1 MKLKKISWK
10 NFKSYSNAMTEL
22 VFDNEP
28 SLNLIVGT
36 NGTGKSSIADCII
49 YALYGKIDG
58 TNNSDIPNRINKNF
72 YVKIELDCN
81 GHEIVVERGLAPN
94 LFTVTIDGS
103 IVDTAGK
110 NNVQAML
117 EENYYKIPYSV
128 FKNTLILSI
137 NDFKSLIDLNP
148 SDKRNI
154 IDKIFGF
161 TEYNLMMKLIK
172 EDIKILD
179 SSVSS
184 NEGSLKTATVNVEK
198 YEQQLLELKN
208 NEVSQEEID
217 ELTEK
222 INEAK
227 KLKSTNEENI
237 KKLDDVRK
245 KLDKQCVEK
254 NMDIRDLKRKI
265 DDNKKKIKLIDSKK
279 CPTCGSSL
287 DTDEFHKE
295 KEKLIN
301 ENEQYENTIKE
312 LTSFIDDISNKIR
325 AVDSKRNVFTDA
337 INKSKLMDL
346 ASDLK
351 YKISLR
357 KNNSQPLL
365 INLKESLNNQIIQL
379 NEEKELLAKRK
390 MVYDCVM
397 QILGDGGIKEYI
409 ASKYIP
415 TINQIISEMMEF
427 MGINYNVVF
436 DRTFKATIT
445 SNGYIVTYNSL
456 STGEKKRIDF
466 ATVVSFI
473 KLLKL
478 QLGEM
483 NLLFLDEMLA
493 SIDVNGVSD
502 MMSILKDLSVELN
515 MNIYLIHHAQ
525 VENVVFDNVI
535 ETSKP
540 DGFSK
545 ISILN

>member
-1 MKLKKISWK
+1 
-10 NFKSYSNAMTEL
+10 MTEL
-22 VFDNEP
+22 VFTNDP

-58 TNNSDIPNRINKNF
+58 TNNADIPNRINKNF

-81 GHEIVVERGLAPN
+81 GHEVIVERGLAPS
-94 LFTVTIDGS
+94 LFKVTIDGNV
-103 IVDTAGK
+103 VDTAGK

-161 TEYNLMMKLIK
+161 TEYNLMTKMVK
-172 EDIKILD
+172 EDIKMLD
-179 SSVSS
+179 ISVNS
-184 NEGSLKTATVNVEK
+184 NEGSLKTATVNIEK
-198 YEQQLLELKN
+198 YERQLQELKS

-227 KLKSTNEENI
+227 ALKATNEENI
-237 KKLDDVRK
+237 KKLDEVRK
-245 KLDKQCVEK
+245 KLDKQTNEK

-265 DDNKKKIKLIDSKK
+265 EDNKKKIKLIDSKK

-295 KEKLIN
+295 RDRLVQ
-301 ENEQYENTIKE
+301 ENQYSEAAIAE
-312 LTSFIDDISNKIR
+312 LTSVISDLSNKIR
-325 AVDSKRNVFTDA
+325 AVDSKKNVFVDA
-337 INKSKLMDL
+337 ISKSGLMDL
-346 ASDLK
+346 AADLK
-351 YKISLR
+351 YKISL
-357 KNNSQPLL
+357 KKSNSQPLL
-365 INLKESLNNQIIQL
+365 NLKVDLDKQITQL
-379 NEEKELLAKRK
+379 NEEREVLSKRK

-409 ASKYIP
+409 ASKYVP

-436 DRTFKATIT
+436 DKTFKATIT
-445 SNGYIVTYNSL
+445 SNGYNVTYNSL

-478 QLGEM
+478 QMGEM

-493 SIDVNGVSD
+493 SIDINGVSD

-525 VENVVFDNVI
+525 VENVVFDNII

-545 ISILN
+545 ITILN

>member
-22 VFDNEP
+22 VFGNDP

-81 GHEIVVERGLAPN
+81 GHEVIVERGLAPSV
-94 LFTVTIDGS
+94 FTVTIDGS
-103 IVDTAGK
+103 VVDTAGK

-137 NDFKSLIDLNP
+137 NDFKSLVDLNP
-148 SDKRNI
+148 ADKRNI

-161 TEYNLMMKLIK
+161 TEYNLMMKLVK
-172 EDIKILD
+172 EDIKMLD
-179 SSVSS
+179 SSMSS
-184 NEGSLKTATVNVEK
+184 NEGSLRTATVSIEK
-198 YEQQLLELKN
+198 YEQQLHELNN

-222 INEAK
+222 IKEAK
-227 KLKSTNEENI
+227 SLKATNEENI
-237 KKLDDVRK
+237 KKLDEIRK
-245 KLDKQCVEK
+245 KLDKQCTDK
-254 NMDIRDLKRKI
+254 NMDIRDLIRKI
-265 DDNKKKIKLIDSKK
+265 EDNNKKIKLIDSKK

-295 KEKLIN
+295 RERLVL
-301 ENEQYENTIKE
+301 ENESCELSIKE
-312 LTSFIDDISNKIR
+312 LTSIITDLSNKMK
-325 AVDSKRNVFTDA
+325 AVDSKKNVFVDA

-346 ASDLK
+346 AADLK
-351 YKISLR
+351 YKISLK

-365 INLKESLNNQIIQL
+365 NLKESLNEQISQL
-379 NEEKELLAKRK
+379 NEEKELLSKRK

-436 DRTFKATIT
+436 DKTFKATIT
-445 SNGYIVTYNSL
+445 SNGYNVTYNSL

-478 QLGEM
+478 QLGDM

-493 SIDVNGVSD
+493 SIDINGVAD
-502 MMSILKDLSVELN
+502 MMTILKDLSVELN
-515 MNIYLIHHAQ
+515 MNIFLIHHAQ
-525 VENVVFDNVI
+525 VENVVFDNVL

-545 ISILN
+545 ITILN

>member
-22 VFDNEP
+22 VFNNDP

-58 TNNSDIPNRINKNF
+58 TNNGDIPNRINKNF

-81 GHEIVVERGLAPN
+81 GHDIVVERGLAPN
-94 LFTVTIDGS
+94 LFTVSIDGS

-110 NNVQAML
+110 NNVQTML

-161 TEYNLMMKLIK
+161 TEYNLMLKLIK
-172 EDIKILD
+172 EDIKALD
-179 SSVSS
+179 SSVSL
-184 NEGSLKTATVNVEK
+184 NEGSLKTAKVNIEK
-198 YEQQLLELKN
+198 YEYQLQELKN

-227 KLKSTNEENI
+227 VLKASNEENI

-245 KLDKQCVEK
+245 KLDNQNTKK
-254 NMDIRDLKRKI
+254 NMDIRDLKRRI
-265 DDNKKKIKLIDSKK
+265 EDNKKKIKLIDSKK

-295 KEKLIN
+295 RELLVQENLSCETAISEITSVIN
-301 ENEQYENTIKE
+301 
-312 LTSFIDDISNKIR
+312 DISNKMR
-325 AVDSKRNVFTDA
+325 AVDSKRNVFVDA

-346 ASDLK
+346 TSDLK
-351 YKISLR
+351 YKISLK

-365 INLKESLNNQIIQL
+365 NLKESLDNQIAKL
-379 NEEKELLAKRK
+379 NEEKELLSKRK
-390 MVYDCVM
+390 MAYDCVM

-427 MGINYNVVF
+427 MGINYNVLF

-445 SNGYIVTYNSL
+445 SNGYNVTYNSL

-493 SIDVNGVSD
+493 SIDINGVSD
-502 MMSILKDLSVELN
+502 MMTILKDLSVELN

-525 VENVVFDNVI
+525 VENVVFDNII

-545 ISILN
+545 ITIIN

>member
-1 MKLKKISWK
+1 MKLKKICWR

-22 VFDNEP
+22 TFTDEP

-72 YVKIELDCN
+72 YVKIELNCN
-81 GHEIVVERGLAPN
+81 GHEIIIERGLAPS
-94 LFTVTIDGS
+94 LFTVTIDGN

-110 NNVQAML
+110 NNVQSML

-137 NDFKSLIDLNP
+137 NDFKSLVDLNP
-148 SDKRNI
+148 ADKRNI

-161 TEYNLMMKLIK
+161 TEYNLMLKLIK
-172 EDIKILD
+172 EDIKSLD

-184 NEGSLKTATVNVEK
+184 NEGAIKTATINIEQ
-198 YEQQLLELKN
+198 YEQELQELKN

-217 ELTEK
+217 ELNAK
-222 INEAK
+222 IEEAKALKATNEA
-227 KLKSTNEENI
+227 SI
-237 KKLDDVRK
+237 KKLDDARK
-245 KLDKQCVEK
+245 VLDKQATDK
-254 NMDIRDLKRKI
+254 NMDIRDLKRRI
-265 DDNKKKIKLIDSKK
+265 EDNKKKIKLIDSKK

-295 KEKLIN
+295 RERLVKDN
-301 ENEQYENTIKE
+301 ESCEVAIAEF
-312 LTSFIDDISNKIR
+312 TSVIGNLSNKMKL
-325 AVDSKRNVFTDA
+325 VDTKRKEFADA

-346 ASDLK
+346 SSELK
-351 YKISLR
+351 YKVSMK
-357 KNNSQPLL
+357 KNSSKPLL
-365 INLKESLNNQIIQL
+365 NLKEGLDKQIIQL
-379 NEEKELLAKRK
+379 NEERELLSKRK
-390 MVYDCVM
+390 RVYDCVI
-397 QILGDGGIKEYI
+397 QILGEGGIKEYI

-436 DRTFKATIT
+436 DKTFKATIT
-445 SNGYIVTYNSL
+445 SNGYNVTYNSL

-478 QLGEM
+478 QLGDM

-493 SIDVNGVSD
+493 SIDINGVSD
-502 MMSILKDLSVELN
+502 MMTILKDLSVELN

-545 ISILN
+545 ITKLN

>member
-22 VFDNEP
+22 VFNNDP

-81 GHEIVVERGLAPN
+81 GHEIIVERGLAPSV
-94 LFTVTIDGS
+94 FTVTIDGAV
-103 IVDTAGK
+103 VDTAGK
-110 NNVQAML
+110 NNVQTML

-137 NDFKSLIDLNP
+137 NDFKSLVDLNP
-148 SDKRNI
+148 ADKRNI

-161 TEYNLMMKLIK
+161 TEYNMMLKFIK
-172 EDIKILD
+172 EDIKMLD
-179 SSVSS
+179 STMSS
-184 NEGSLKTATVNVEK
+184 NEGSLKTATNSIAR
-198 YEQQLLELKN
+198 YEQQLEELKS

-222 INEAK
+222 INEVK
-227 KLKSTNEENI
+227 KLKATNEENI
-237 KKLDDVRK
+237 KKLDDIRK
-245 KLDKQCVEK
+245 KLDKQSIEK

-265 DDNKKKIKLIDSKK
+265 EDNNKKIKLIDSKK

-295 KEKLIN
+295 RERLVL
-301 ENEQYENTIKE
+301 ENESCESSIKE
-312 LTSFIDDISNKIR
+312 LTSIINDLSNKTR
-325 AVDSKRNVFTDA
+325 AVDSKRNVFVDA
-337 INKSKLMDL
+337 INKSGLTDL
-346 ASDLK
+346 VSDLK
-351 YKISLR
+351 YKVSLR
-357 KNNSQPLL
+357 NNNSQPLL
-365 INLKESLNNQIIQL
+365 NLKESLDKQINQL
-379 NEEKELLAKRK
+379 NEEKEALEKRK

-409 ASKYIP
+409 ANKYIP

-436 DRTFKATIT
+436 DKTFKATIT
-445 SNGYIVTYNSL
+445 SNGYNVTYNSL

-478 QLGEM
+478 QLGDM

-493 SIDVNGVSD
+493 SIDINGVSD
-502 MMSILKDLSVELN
+502 MMTILKDLSVELN

-545 ISILN
+545 ITILN

>member
-22 VFDNEP
+22 VFDNDP

-81 GHEIVVERGLAPN
+81 GHEIIVERGLAPS
-94 LFTVTIDGS
+94 LFTVTIDGAV
-103 IVDTAGK
+103 VDTAGK
-110 NNVQAML
+110 NNVQTML

-137 NDFKSLIDLNP
+137 NDFKSLVDLNP
-148 SDKRNI
+148 ADKRNI

-161 TEYNLMMKLIK
+161 TEYNLMLKFIK
-172 EDIKILD
+172 EDIKMLD
-179 SSVSS
+179 STISS
-184 NEGSLKTATVNVEK
+184 NEGSLKTATNSIER
-198 YEQQLLELKN
+198 YEQQLEELKS

-227 KLKSTNEENI
+227 KLKATNEENI

-245 KLDKQCVEK
+245 KLDKQSVEK

-265 DDNKKKIKLIDSKK
+265 EDNKKKIKLIDSKK

-295 KEKLIN
+295 RERLVL
-301 ENEQYENTIKE
+301 ENESCESSIKE
-312 LTSFIDDISNKIR
+312 LTSIINDLSNKTR
-325 AVDSKRNVFTDA
+325 AVDSKRNVFVDA
-337 INKSKLMDL
+337 INKSGLTDL
-346 ASDLK
+346 VSDLK
-351 YKISLR
+351 YKVSLR

-365 INLKESLNNQIIQL
+365 NLKESLDKQINQL
-379 NEEKELLAKRK
+379 NDEKEALEKRR

-409 ASKYIP
+409 ANKYIP

-436 DRTFKATIT
+436 DKTFKATIT
-445 SNGYIVTYNSL
+445 SNGYNVTYNSL

-478 QLGEM
+478 QLGDM

-493 SIDVNGVSD
+493 SIDINGVSD
-502 MMSILKDLSVELN
+502 MMAILKDLSVELN
-515 MNIYLIHHAQ
+515 MNIFLIHHAQ

-545 ISILN
+545 INILN

>member
-10 NFKSYSNAMTEL
+10 NFKSYSNVMTEL
-22 VFDNEP
+22 VFNNNP

-81 GHEIVVERGLAPN
+81 GHEIIVERGLAPN

-110 NNVQAML
+110 NNVQTML

-184 NEGSLKTATVNVEK
+184 NEGSLKTATISIEK
-198 YEQQLLELKN
+198 YEQQLQELKN

-227 KLKSTNEENI
+227 KLKATNEENI
-237 KKLDDVRK
+237 KKLDEVRK
-245 KLDKQCVEK
+245 KLDKQSTEK

-265 DDNKKKIKLIDSKK
+265 EDNKKKIKLIDSKK

-295 KEKLIN
+295 RERLVQ
-301 ENEQYENTIKE
+301 ENESCETAISE
-312 LTSFIDDISNKIR
+312 MTSIINDLSNKMR
-325 AVDSKRNVFTDA
+325 AVDSKRNVFVDA

-351 YKISLR
+351 YKISLK

-365 INLKESLNNQIIQL
+365 NLKESLDKQIIQL
-379 NEEKELLAKRK
+379 NEERELLSKRK

-445 SNGYIVTYNSL
+445 SNGYNVTYNSL

-493 SIDVNGVSD
+493 SIDINGVAD
-502 MMSILKDLSVELN
+502 MMTILKDLSVELN

-545 ISILN
+545 ISIIN

>member
-1 MKLKKISWK
+1 
-10 NFKSYSNAMTEL
+10 MTEL
-22 VFDNEP
+22 VFNNDP

-81 GHEIVVERGLAPN
+81 GHEIIVERGLAPS
-94 LFTVTIDGS
+94 LFKVTIDGS
-103 IVDTAGK
+103 VVDTAGK
-110 NNVQAML
+110 NNVQTML

-161 TEYNLMMKLIK
+161 TEYNLMLKFIK
-172 EDIKILD
+172 EDIKMLD
-179 SSVSS
+179 SSINS
-184 NEGSLKTATVNVEK
+184 NEGSIKTAHINIEN
-198 YEQQLLELKN
+198 YERQLQELKS

-217 ELTEK
+217 ELKEK
-222 INEAK
+222 IEEAK
-227 KLKSTNEENI
+227 KLKETNEENI
-237 KKLDDVRK
+237 KKLDKVRK
-245 KLDKQCVEK
+245 ELDKQTSDK

-265 DDNKKKIKLIDSKK
+265 EDNNKKIKLIDSKK

-295 KEKLIN
+295 RERLVQ
-301 ENEQYENTIKE
+301 ENESCKVAIENM
-312 LTSFIDDISNKIR
+312 TSIITGLSNKIK
-325 AVDSKRNVFTDA
+325 AVDSKRNVFVDA
-337 INKSKLMDL
+337 ISNSKLMNL

-351 YKISLR
+351 YKISLK

-365 INLKESLNNQIIQL
+365 NLKESLDQQIIEL
-379 NEEKELLAKRK
+379 NEEKELLGKRK
-390 MVYDCVM
+390 MIYDCAM

-445 SNGYIVTYNSL
+445 SNGYNVTYNSL

-493 SIDVNGVSD
+493 SIDINGVSD
-502 MMSILKDLSVELN
+502 MMTILKDLSVELN

-545 ISILN
+545 ISIIN

>member
-10 NFKSYSNAMTEL
+10 NFKSYSNSMTEL
-22 VFDNEP
+22 VFNNDP

-81 GHEIVVERGLAPN
+81 GHEIIVERGLAPS
-94 LFTVTIDGS
+94 LFSVTIDGD

-110 NNVQAML
+110 NNVQLML

-137 NDFKSLIDLNP
+137 SDFKSLVDLNP

-172 EDIKILD
+172 EDIKSLD
-179 SSVSS
+179 ASISL
-184 NEGSLKTATVNVEK
+184 NEGSLKTATNSIANYEK
-198 YEQQLLELKN
+198 QLQEMKN

-227 KLKSTNEENI
+227 KIKTTNEENI

-245 KLDKQCVEK
+245 KLDKQSVEK

-265 DDNKKKIKLIDSKK
+265 EDNKKKIKLIDSKK

-295 KEKLIN
+295 REKLIQ
-301 ENEQYENTIKE
+301 ENESCENTISE
-312 LTSFIDDISNKIR
+312 LTSIINDLTNKMR
-325 AVDSKRNVFTDA
+325 AVDSKKNIFVDA
-337 INKSKLMDL
+337 ISKSKLMDL
-346 ASDLK
+346 VSDFK
-351 YKISLR
+351 YKVSLK

-365 INLKESLNNQIIQL
+365 NLKESLDQQIIQL
-379 NEEKELLAKRK
+379 NEEKEVLDKRK

-427 MGINYNVVF
+427 MGINYNVIF
-436 DRTFKATIT
+436 DKTFKATIT
-445 SNGYIVTYNSL
+445 SNGYNVTYNSL

-478 QLGEM
+478 QLGDM

-493 SIDVNGVSD
+493 SIDINGVSD
-502 MMSILKDLSVELN
+502 MMTILKDLSVELN

-545 ISILN
+545 ITILN

>member
-10 NFKSYSNAMTEL
+10 NFKSYSNAMTEI
-22 VFDNEP
+22 VFDNDP

-58 TNNSDIPNRINKNF
+58 TNSGDIPNRINKSF
-72 YVKIELDCN
+72 YVKIEVDCN
-81 GHEIVVERGLAPN
+81 GHEVIIERGLAPN
-94 LFTVTIDGS
+94 LFVVKIDGN

-110 NNVQAML
+110 NNVQTML

-128 FKNTLILSI
+128 FKNMLVLSI
-137 NDFKSLIDLNP
+137 NDFKSLVDLNP

-161 TEYNLMMKLIK
+161 TEYNLMAKIIK
-172 EDIKILD
+172 DDIKVLD
-179 SSVSS
+179 TSLSS
-184 NEGSLKTATVNVEK
+184 NEGSLKTANINIEN
-198 YEQQLLELKN
+198 YEHQLMELKN

-222 INEAK
+222 INEVK
-227 KLKSTNEENI
+227 SLKATNEENI
-237 KKLDDVRK
+237 KKLDSIRK
-245 KLDKQCVEK
+245 TLDKQSTEK

-265 DDNKKKIKLIDSKK
+265 EDNKKKIKLIDSKK

-295 KEKLIN
+295 RERLIQ
-301 ENEQYENTIKE
+301 ENESCEKAITE
-312 LTSFIDDISNKIR
+312 LTSVITDLSNKMR
-325 AVDSKRNVFTDA
+325 AVDAKKNVFVDA
-337 INKSKLMDL
+337 INKSGLADL
-346 ASDLK
+346 ISDLK
-351 YKISLR
+351 YKVSLK

-365 INLKESLNNQIIQL
+365 NLKESLNKQIVQL
-379 NEEKELLAKRK
+379 NEEKEILSKKK
-390 MVYDCVM
+390 MLYDCVM
-397 QILGDGGIKEYI
+397 QILGEGGIKEYI
-409 ASKYIP
+409 ANKYIP
-415 TINQIISEMMEF
+415 TINQIISEMMDF

-445 SNGYIVTYNSL
+445 SNGYNVTYNSL

-493 SIDVNGVSD
+493 SIDINGVSD
-502 MMSILKDLSVELN
+502 MMTILKDLSAELN

-525 VENVVFDNVI
+525 VENVIFDNVF

-545 ISILN
+545 LSKIN

>member
-22 VFDNEP
+22 EFGNDP

-81 GHEIVVERGLAPN
+81 GHEVIVERGLAPN
-94 LFTVTIDGS
+94 LFTVTIDGT

-110 NNVQAML
+110 NNVQTML

-137 NDFKSLIDLNP
+137 NDFKSLVDLNP
-148 SDKRNI
+148 ADKRNI

-161 TEYNLMMKLIK
+161 TEYNLMMKLVK
-172 EDIKILD
+172 EDIKMLD
-179 SSVSS
+179 SSMSS
-184 NEGSLKTATVNVEK
+184 NEGSLKTATVSIEK
-198 YEQQLLELKN
+198 YEQQLQELKN

-222 INEAK
+222 IKEAK
-227 KLKSTNEENI
+227 SLKATNEDNI

-245 KLDKQCVEK
+245 KLDKQCTDK

-265 DDNKKKIKLIDSKK
+265 EDNKKKIKLIDSKK

-295 KEKLIN
+295 RERLVLENKSCESAIVEMESIIN
-301 ENEQYENTIKE
+301 D
-312 LTSFIDDISNKIR
+312 LSNKMK
-325 AVDSKRNVFTDA
+325 AVDSKKNIFVEA

-346 ASDLK
+346 AADLK

-357 KNNSQPLL
+357 NNNSQPLL
-365 INLKESLNNQIIQL
+365 NLKESLNEQISQL
-379 NEEKELLAKRK
+379 NEERDILAKRK

-436 DRTFKATIT
+436 DKTFKATIT
-445 SNGYIVTYNSL
+445 SNGYNVTYNSL

-478 QLGEM
+478 QLGDM

-493 SIDVNGVSD
+493 SIDINGVAD
-502 MMSILKDLSVELN
+502 MMTILKDLSVELN
-515 MNIYLIHHAQ
+515 MNIFLIHHAQ
-525 VENVVFDNVI
+525 VENVVFDNVL

-545 ISILN
+545 ITILN

>member
-1 MKLKKISWK
+1 
-10 NFKSYSNAMTEL
+10 
-22 VFDNEP
+22 
-28 SLNLIVGT
+28 
-36 NGTGKSSIADCII
+36 
-49 YALYGKIDG
+49 
-58 TNNSDIPNRINKNF
+58 
-72 YVKIELDCN
+72 
-81 GHEIVVERGLAPN
+81 
-94 LFTVTIDGS
+94 
-103 IVDTAGK
+103 
-110 NNVQAML
+110 ML

-137 NDFKSLIDLNP
+137 NDFKSLVDLNP

-161 TEYNLMMKLIK
+161 TEYNLMLKLIK
-172 EDIKILD
+172 EEIKSLD
-179 SSVSS
+179 SSISS
-184 NEGSLKTATVNVEK
+184 NDGSLKTAVLSIEK
-198 YEQQLLELKN
+198 YEQELQELKN

-227 KLKSTNEENI
+227 KLKATNEENI

-245 KLDKQCVEK
+245 ELDKKTTEK

-265 DDNKKKIKLIDSKK
+265 EDNKKKIKLIDSKK
-279 CPTCGSSL
+279 CPTCGTSL

-295 KEKLIN
+295 RERLIK
-301 ENEQYENTIKE
+301 ENEFCE
-312 LTSFIDDISNKIR
+312 TSISEITSIITSLKSKIN
-325 AVDSKRNVFTDA
+325 AVDSKKNVFVDS

-346 ASDLK
+346 VSDLK
-351 YKISLR
+351 YKVSLK

-365 INLKESLNNQIIQL
+365 NLKDSLNTQICQL
-379 NEEKELLAKRK
+379 NEEREELDKRK
-390 MVYDCVM
+390 MLYDCVM

-436 DRTFKATIT
+436 DKTFKATIT
-445 SNGYIVTYNSL
+445 SNGYNVTYNSL

-478 QLGEM
+478 QLGDM

-493 SIDVNGVSD
+493 SIDINGVSD
-502 MMSILKDLSVELN
+502 MMTILKDLSVELN

-525 VENVVFDNVI
+525 VENIVFDNVI

-545 ISILN
+545 INIVN

>member
-22 VFDNEP
+22 VFNNDP

-110 NNVQAML
+110 NNVQTML

-184 NEGSLKTATVNVEK
+184 NEGSLKTATISIEK
-198 YEQQLLELKN
+198 YEQQLQELKN

-227 KLKSTNEENI
+227 KLKATNEENI
-237 KKLDDVRK
+237 KKLDEARK
-245 KLDKQCVEK
+245 KLDKQSTEK

-265 DDNKKKIKLIDSKK
+265 EDNKKKIKLIDSKK

-295 KEKLIN
+295 RERLVK
-301 ENEQYENTIKE
+301 ENESCETAISE
-312 LTSFIDDISNKIR
+312 MTSIINDLSNKMR
-325 AVDSKRNVFTDA
+325 AVDSKRNVFVDA

-351 YKISLR
+351 YKISLK
-357 KNNSQPLL
+357 KNSSQPLL
-365 INLKESLNNQIIQL
+365 NLKESLDKQIIQL
-379 NEEKELLAKRK
+379 NEERELLSKRK

-445 SNGYIVTYNSL
+445 SNGYNVTYNSL

-493 SIDVNGVSD
+493 SIDINGVSD
-502 MMSILKDLSVELN
+502 MMTILKDLSVELN

-545 ISILN
+545 ISIIN

>member
-22 VFDNEP
+22 VFNNDP

-81 GHEIVVERGLAPN
+81 GHEIIVERGLAPS
-94 LFTVTIDGS
+94 LFTVTIDGAV
-103 IVDTAGK
+103 VDTAGK
-110 NNVQAML
+110 NNVQTML

-137 NDFKSLIDLNP
+137 NDFKSLVDLNP
-148 SDKRNI
+148 ADKRNI

-161 TEYNLMMKLIK
+161 TEYNLMLKFIK
-172 EDIKILD
+172 EDIKMLD
-179 SSVSS
+179 STMSS
-184 NEGSLKTATVNVEK
+184 NEGSLKTATNSIER
-198 YEQQLLELKN
+198 YEQQLEELKS

-227 KLKSTNEENI
+227 KLKATNEENI

-245 KLDKQCVEK
+245 KLEKQSVEK

-265 DDNKKKIKLIDSKK
+265 EDNKKKIKLIDSKK

-295 KEKLIN
+295 RERLVL
-301 ENEQYENTIKE
+301 ENESCESSIKE
-312 LTSFIDDISNKIR
+312 LTSIINDISNKTR
-325 AVDSKRNVFTDA
+325 AVDSKRNVFVDA
-337 INKSKLMDL
+337 INKSGLTDL
-346 ASDLK
+346 VSDLK

-365 INLKESLNNQIIQL
+365 NLKESLDKQISQL
-379 NEEKELLAKRK
+379 NEEKEALEKRK

-409 ASKYIP
+409 ANKYIP

-436 DRTFKATIT
+436 DKTFKATIT
-445 SNGYIVTYNSL
+445 SNGYNVTYNSL

-478 QLGEM
+478 QLGDM

-493 SIDVNGVSD
+493 SIDINGVSD
-502 MMSILKDLSVELN
+502 MMTILKDLSVELN

-545 ISILN
+545 ITILN

>member
-1 MKLKKISWK
+1 MKLKRISWK

-22 VFDNEP
+22 VFNNDP

-81 GHEIVVERGLAPN
+81 GHEVIVERGLAPN
-94 LFTVTIDGS
+94 LFTVTIDGKV
-103 IVDTAGK
+103 VDTAGK
-110 NNVQAML
+110 NNVQTML

-137 NDFKSLIDLNP
+137 NDFKSLVDLNP

-161 TEYNLMMKLIK
+161 TEYNLMLKLIK
-172 EDIKILD
+172 EDVKILD
-179 SSVSS
+179 SSINS
-184 NEGSLKTATVNVEK
+184 NDGSLKTASINIEK
-198 YEQQLLELKN
+198 YEQQLLELKS

-222 INEAK
+222 IKEAK
-227 KLKSTNEENI
+227 KLKATNEENI
-237 KKLDDVRK
+237 KKLDKVRK
-245 KLDKQCVEK
+245 ELDKQTTEK

-265 DDNKKKIKLIDSKK
+265 EDNNKKIKLIDSKK

-295 KEKLIN
+295 RERLVQ
-301 ENEQYENTIKE
+301 ENESCKVLIADI
-312 LTSFIDDISNKIR
+312 TSIINDLSNKIKV
-325 AVDSKRNVFTDA
+325 VDSKRNVFVDA

-351 YKISLR
+351 YKISLK
-357 KNNSQPLL
+357 KNNSKPL
-365 INLKESLNNQIIQL
+365 INLKESLDQQIVQL
-379 NEEKELLAKRK
+379 NEERELLDKRK

-436 DRTFKATIT
+436 DKTFKATIT
-445 SNGYIVTYNSL
+445 SNGYNVTYNSL

-466 ATVVSFI
+466 ATVISFI

-493 SIDVNGVSD
+493 SIDINGVSD

-545 ISILN
+545 ISIIN

>member
-22 VFDNEP
+22 VFDNDP

-81 GHEIVVERGLAPN
+81 GHEIIVERGLAPS
-94 LFTVTIDGS
+94 LFTVTIDGAV
-103 IVDTAGK
+103 VDTAGK
-110 NNVQAML
+110 NNVQTML

-137 NDFKSLIDLNP
+137 NDFKSLVDLNP
-148 SDKRNI
+148 ADKRNI

-161 TEYNLMMKLIK
+161 TEYNLMLKFIK
-172 EDIKILD
+172 EDIKMLD
-179 SSVSS
+179 STMSS
-184 NEGSLKTATVNVEK
+184 NEGSLKTATSSIER
-198 YEQQLLELKN
+198 YEQQLEELKS

-227 KLKSTNEENI
+227 KLKATNEENI

-245 KLDKQCVEK
+245 KLDKQSVEK

-265 DDNKKKIKLIDSKK
+265 EDNKKKIKLIDSKK

-295 KEKLIN
+295 RERLVL
-301 ENEQYENTIKE
+301 ENESCESSITE
-312 LTSFIDDISNKIR
+312 LTSIINDLSNKTR
-325 AVDSKRNVFTDA
+325 AVDSKRNVFVDA
-337 INKSKLMDL
+337 INKSGLTDL
-346 ASDLK
+346 VSDLK
-351 YKISLR
+351 YKVSLR
-357 KNNSQPLL
+357 NNNSQPLL
-365 INLKESLNNQIIQL
+365 NLKESLDKQINQL
-379 NEEKELLAKRK
+379 NEEKEALEKRK

-409 ASKYIP
+409 ANKYIP

-436 DRTFKATIT
+436 DKTFKATIT
-445 SNGYIVTYNSL
+445 SNGYNVTYNSL

-478 QLGEM
+478 QLGDM

-493 SIDVNGVSD
+493 SIDINGVAD
-502 MMSILKDLSVELN
+502 MMTILKDLSVELN

-545 ISILN
+545 ITILN

>member
-1 MKLKKISWK
+1 MKLKRISWK

-22 VFDNEP
+22 VFNNDP

-81 GHEIVVERGLAPN
+81 GHEVIVERGLAPN
-94 LFTVTIDGS
+94 LFTVTIDGKV
-103 IVDTAGK
+103 VDTAGK
-110 NNVQAML
+110 NNVQTML

-137 NDFKSLIDLNP
+137 NDFKSLVDLNP

-161 TEYNLMMKLIK
+161 TEYNLMLKLIK
-172 EDIKILD
+172 EDVKILD
-179 SSVSS
+179 SSINS
-184 NEGSLKTATVNVEK
+184 NDGSLKTASINIEK
-198 YEQQLLELKN
+198 YEQQLLELKS

-227 KLKSTNEENI
+227 KLKATNEENI
-237 KKLDDVRK
+237 KKLDKVRK
-245 KLDKQCVEK
+245 ELDKQTTEK

-265 DDNKKKIKLIDSKK
+265 EDNNKKIKLIDSKK

-295 KEKLIN
+295 RERLVQ
-301 ENEQYENTIKE
+301 ENESCKVLIADI
-312 LTSFIDDISNKIR
+312 TSIINDLSNKMKV
-325 AVDSKRNVFTDA
+325 VDSKRNVFVDA

-351 YKISLR
+351 YKISLK
-357 KNNSQPLL
+357 KNNSKPL
-365 INLKESLNNQIIQL
+365 INLKESLDQQIVQL
-379 NEEKELLAKRK
+379 NEERELLDKRK

-436 DRTFKATIT
+436 DKTFKATIT
-445 SNGYIVTYNSL
+445 SNGYNVTYNSL

-466 ATVVSFI
+466 ATVISFI

-493 SIDVNGVSD
+493 SIDINGVSD

-545 ISILN
+545 ISIIN

>member
-22 VFDNEP
+22 VFNNDP

-81 GHEIVVERGLAPN
+81 GHEIVIERGLAPS
-94 LFTVTIDGS
+94 LFSVSIDGA

-110 NNVQAML
+110 NNVQTML

-137 NDFKSLIDLNP
+137 NDFKSLVDLNP
-148 SDKRNI
+148 ADKRNI

-161 TEYNLMMKLIK
+161 TEYNLMIKLIK
-172 EDIKILD
+172 EDIKMLD
-179 SSVSS
+179 SSISS
-184 NEGSLKTATVNVEK
+184 NDGSLKTATVSIEK
-198 YEQQLLELKN
+198 YEQQLMELKN

-227 KLKSTNEENI
+227 KLKATNEENI

-245 KLDKQCVEK
+245 KLDKQTTEK

-265 DDNKKKIKLIDSKK
+265 EDNKKKIKLIDSKK

-295 KEKLIN
+295 RERLIM
-301 ENEQYENTIKE
+301 ENESCETAIAEMTSIIND
-312 LTSFIDDISNKIR
+312 LTNKMR
-325 AVDSKRNVFTDA
+325 AVDSKRNIFVDA
-337 INKSKLMDL
+337 INKSRLTDL
-346 ASDLK
+346 VSDLK
-351 YKISLR
+351 YKVSLK

-365 INLKESLNNQIIQL
+365 NLKESLNNQISQL
-379 NEEKELLAKRK
+379 NEEKEVLAKRK

-436 DRTFKATIT
+436 DKTFKATIT
-445 SNGYIVTYNSL
+445 SNGYNVTYNSL

-473 KLLKL
+473 KLLTL
-478 QLGEM
+478 QLGDM

-493 SIDVNGVSD
+493 SIDINGVAD
-502 MMSILKDLSVELN
+502 MMTILKDLSVELN

-525 VENVVFDNVI
+525 VENVVFDNVL

-545 ISILN
+545 INIIN

>member
-22 VFDNEP
+22 VFDNDP

-81 GHEIVVERGLAPN
+81 GHEIIVERGLAPN
-94 LFTVTIDGS
+94 LFTVTIDGT

-110 NNVQAML
+110 NNVQSML

-137 NDFKSLIDLNP
+137 NDFKSLVDLNP
-148 SDKRNI
+148 ADKRNI

-161 TEYNLMMKLIK
+161 TEYNLMTKLIK
-172 EDIKILD
+172 EDIKVLD
-179 SSVSS
+179 SSMSS
-184 NEGSLKTATVNVEK
+184 NEGSLRTATVSIEK
-198 YEQQLLELKN
+198 YEQQLQELKH

-227 KLKSTNEENI
+227 KLKTTNEENI
-237 KKLDDVRK
+237 KKLDDIRK
-245 KLDKQCVEK
+245 KLDKQTTEK

-265 DDNKKKIKLIDSKK
+265 EDNKKKIKLIDSKK

-295 KEKLIN
+295 RERLVS
-301 ENEQYENTIKE
+301 ENESYGVAISEM
-312 LTSFIDDISNKIR
+312 TSIINDLSNKMR
-325 AVDSKRNVFTDA
+325 AVDSKKNVFVDA
-337 INKSKLMDL
+337 INKSHLTDL
-346 ASDLK
+346 VSDLK
-351 YKISLR
+351 YKVSLK

-365 INLKESLNNQIIQL
+365 NLKESLDNQIAQL
-379 NEEKELLAKRK
+379 NEEKEALNKRK

-436 DRTFKATIT
+436 DKTFKATIT
-445 SNGYIVTYNSL
+445 SNGYNVTYNSL

-478 QLGEM
+478 QLGDM

-493 SIDVNGVSD
+493 SIDINGVSD
-502 MMSILKDLSVELN
+502 MMTILKDLSVELN

-545 ISILN
+545 ISIIN

>member
-22 VFDNEP
+22 VFNNDP

-81 GHEIVVERGLAPN
+81 GHEIIVERGLAPN

-110 NNVQAML
+110 NNVQTML

-137 NDFKSLIDLNP
+137 NDFKSLVDLNP
-148 SDKRNI
+148 ADKRNI

-172 EDIKILD
+172 EDIKMLD
-179 SSVSS
+179 SSIYS
-184 NEGSLKTATVNVEK
+184 NEGSLKTATVSFEK
-198 YEQQLLELKN
+198 YEQQLEELKN

-222 INEAK
+222 IKEAK
-227 KLKSTNEENI
+227 KLKATNEENI
-237 KKLDDVRK
+237 KKLDEVRK
-245 KLDKQCVEK
+245 KLSDQTTEK

-265 DDNKKKIKLIDSKK
+265 EENKKKIKLIDSKK

-295 KEKLIN
+295 REKLVQ
-301 ENEQYENTIKE
+301 ENESCESAIVE
-312 LTSFIDDISNKIR
+312 MTSFINDLSNKMR
-325 AVDSKRNVFTDA
+325 AVDSKRNVFVDA

-365 INLKESLNNQIIQL
+365 NLKESLNVQIHQL
-379 NEEKELLAKRK
+379 NEEKDELAKRK

-415 TINQIISEMMEF
+415 TINQIIAEMMEF

-436 DRTFKATIT
+436 DKTFKATIT
-445 SNGYIVTYNSL
+445 SNGYNVTYNSL

-493 SIDVNGVSD
+493 SIDINGVSD
-502 MMSILKDLSVELN
+502 MMTILKDLSVELN

-545 ISILN
+545 ISIIN

>member
-22 VFDNEP
+22 VFNNDP

-81 GHEIVVERGLAPN
+81 GHEVVVERGLAPN
-94 LFTVTIDGS
+94 LFTVTIDGT

-110 NNVQAML
+110 NNVQTML

-137 NDFKSLIDLNP
+137 NDFKSLVDLNP

-172 EDIKILD
+172 EDIKMLD

-184 NEGSLKTATVNVEK
+184 NEGSLKTATVSIEK
-198 YEQQLLELKN
+198 YEQQLLELKDN
-208 NEVSQEEID
+208 GVTQEEID

-227 KLKSTNEENI
+227 QLKASNEENI

-245 KLDKQCVEK
+245 KLDNQSMEK

-265 DDNKKKIKLIDSKK
+265 EENKKKIKLIDSKK

-295 KEKLIN
+295 RERLVR
-301 ENEQYENTIKE
+301 ENESFETTIAE
-312 LTSFIDDISNKIR
+312 LTSIINDLSNKMRVI
-325 AVDSKRNVFTDA
+325 DSKKNVFVDA

-346 ASDLK
+346 VSDLK
-351 YKISLR
+351 YKVSLR
-357 KNNSQPLL
+357 KNNSQPL
-365 INLKESLNNQIIQL
+365 INLKESLDKQINQL
-379 NEEKELLAKRK
+379 NEEKELLAKKK
-390 MVYDCVM
+390 MIYDCVM

-436 DRTFKATIT
+436 DRTFKATIS
-445 SNGYIVTYNSL
+445 SNGYNVTYNSL

-493 SIDVNGVSD
+493 SIDINGVAD
-502 MMSILKDLSVELN
+502 MMTILKDLSVELN

-545 ISILN
+545 ISIIN

>member
-22 VFDNEP
+22 VFNNDP

-81 GHEIVVERGLAPN
+81 GHEVIVERGLVPS

-103 IVDTAGK
+103 VVDTAGK

-117 EENYYKIPYSV
+117 EENYYKIPYSI
-128 FKNTLILSI
+128 FKNILILSI
-137 NDFKSLIDLNP
+137 NDFKSLVDLNP
-148 SDKRNI
+148 ADKRNI

-161 TEYNLMMKLIK
+161 TEYNLMMKLVK
-172 EDIKILD
+172 EDVKLLD
-179 SSVSS
+179 SSVNS
-184 NEGSLKTATVNVEK
+184 NEGSLKTATINIEK
-198 YEQQLLELKN
+198 YEQQLQELKN

-227 KLKSTNEENI
+227 ALKATNEENI
-237 KKLDDVRK
+237 KKLDEVRK
-245 KLDKQCVEK
+245 KLDKQTTEK

-265 DDNKKKIKLIDSKK
+265 EDNNKKIKLIDSKK

-295 KEKLIN
+295 RERLVL
-301 ENEQYENTIKE
+301 ENESCEATIAE
-312 LTSFIDDISNKIR
+312 LTSIINDLSNKMR
-325 AVDSKRNVFTDA
+325 AVDSKKNVFVDA

-351 YKISLR
+351 YKISLK

-365 INLKESLNNQIIQL
+365 NLKESLDKQIIQL
-379 NEEKELLAKRK
+379 NEERELLSKRK

-436 DRTFKATIT
+436 DKTFKATIT
-445 SNGYIVTYNSL
+445 SNGYNVTYNSL

-478 QLGEM
+478 QMGEM

-493 SIDVNGVSD
+493 SIDINGVSD

-525 VENVVFDNVI
+525 VENVVFDNII

-545 ISILN
+545 ITILN

>member
-22 VFDNEP
+22 VFTNDP

-58 TNNSDIPNRINKNF
+58 TSNGDIPNRINKNF

-81 GHEIVVERGLAPN
+81 GHEIIVERGLAPS
-94 LFTVTIDGS
+94 LFIVTIDGS
-103 IVDTAGK
+103 VVDTAGK
-110 NNVQAML
+110 NNVQSML

-148 SDKRNI
+148 ADKRNI

-161 TEYNLMMKLIK
+161 TEYNLMIKLIK
-172 EDIKILD
+172 EDIKMLD
-179 SSVSS
+179 SSVNS
-184 NEGSLKTATVNVEK
+184 NEGSLKTATINIEK
-198 YEQQLLELKN
+198 YEQQLQELKN
-208 NEVSQEEID
+208 NEVTQEEID

-227 KLKSTNEENI
+227 ALKATNEENI
-237 KKLDDVRK
+237 KKLDEVRK
-245 KLDKQCVEK
+245 KLDKQCTEK

-265 DDNKKKIKLIDSKK
+265 EDNKKKIKLIDSKK

-295 KEKLIN
+295 KERLVQ
-301 ENEQYENTIKE
+301 ENETCEATIAD
-312 LTSFIDDISNKIR
+312 LTSIINDLSNKIR
-325 AVDSKRNVFTDA
+325 AVDSKKNVFVDA
-337 INKSKLMDL
+337 ISKSKLMDL

-351 YKISLR
+351 YKISLK

-365 INLKESLNNQIIQL
+365 NLKESLDKQIIQL
-379 NEEKELLAKRK
+379 NEEKELLGKK
-390 MVYDCVM
+390 KIIYDCVM

-436 DRTFKATIT
+436 DKTFKATIT
-445 SNGYIVTYNSL
+445 SNGYNVTYNSL

-493 SIDVNGVSD
+493 SIDINGVTD
-502 MMSILKDLSVELN
+502 MMTILKDLSSELN

-525 VENVVFDNVI
+525 VENVVFDNII

-545 ISILN
+545 ITILN

>member
-1 MKLKKISWK
+1 
-10 NFKSYSNAMTEL
+10 
-22 VFDNEP
+22 
-28 SLNLIVGT
+28 
-36 NGTGKSSIADCII
+36 
-49 YALYGKIDG
+49 
-58 TNNSDIPNRINKNF
+58 
-72 YVKIELDCN
+72 
-81 GHEIVVERGLAPN
+81 
-94 LFTVTIDGS
+94 
-103 IVDTAGK
+103 
-110 NNVQAML
+110 ML

-137 NDFKSLIDLNP
+137 NDFKSLVDLNP
-148 SDKRNI
+148 ADKRNI

-161 TEYNLMMKLIK
+161 TEYNLMLKIIK
-172 EDIKILD
+172 EEVKMLD
-179 SSVSS
+179 STIIS
-184 NEGSLKTATVNVEK
+184 NEGSLKTATNNIEK
-198 YEQQLLELKN
+198 YEQQLEELKS

-222 INEAK
+222 IDEVK
-227 KLKSTNEENI
+227 KLKATNEDNI

-245 KLDKQCVEK
+245 KLDKQSVEK

-265 DDNKKKIKLIDSKK
+265 EDNNKKIKLIDSKK

-295 KEKLIN
+295 RERLVL
-301 ENEQYENTIKE
+301 ENESYEATIKE
-312 LTSFIDDISNKIR
+312 LTSIVNGLSSKMK
-325 AVDSKRNVFTDA
+325 AVDSKRNVFVDA
-337 INKSKLMDL
+337 INKSGLTDL
-346 ASDLK
+346 VSDLK

-365 INLKESLNNQIIQL
+365 NLKESLDKQINQL
-379 NEEKELLAKRK
+379 NEEKEALEKRK

-409 ASKYIP
+409 ANKYIP

-436 DRTFKATIT
+436 DKTFKATIT
-445 SNGYIVTYNSL
+445 SNGYNVTYNSL

-478 QLGEM
+478 QLGDM

-493 SIDVNGVSD
+493 SIDINGVSD
-502 MMSILKDLSVELN
+502 MMTILKDLSVELN

-545 ISILN
+545 ITILN

>member
-22 VFDNEP
+22 VFDTDP

-81 GHEIVVERGLAPN
+81 GHEVIVERGLAPN
-94 LFTVTIDGS
+94 LFKVTIDGAV
-103 IVDTAGK
+103 VDTAGK
-110 NNVQAML
+110 NNVQSML

-128 FKNTLILSI
+128 FKNMLILSI
-137 NDFKSLIDLNP
+137 NDFKSLVDLNP

-161 TEYNLMMKLIK
+161 AEYNMMLKYIK
-172 EDIKILD
+172 DDVKMLD
-179 SSVSS
+179 SSISS
-184 NEGSLKTATVNVEK
+184 NDGALKTATVSVKN
-198 YEQQLLELKN
+198 YEHQLQQLKE

-217 ELTEK
+217 ELKAK
-222 INEAK
+222 IDEVKA
-227 KLKSTNEENI
+227 LKATNEENI

-245 KLDKQCVEK
+245 KLDKQSVEK
-254 NMDIRDLKRKI
+254 NMDIRDIKRKI
-265 DDNKKKIKLIDSKK
+265 EDNKKKIKLIDSKK

-295 KEKLIN
+295 RERLVL
-301 ENEQYENTIKE
+301 ENESCESSIKE
-312 LTSFIDDISNKIR
+312 LTSIINDLSNKTR
-325 AVDSKRNVFTDA
+325 AVDSKRSVFVDA
-337 INKSKLMDL
+337 INKSGLTDL
-346 ASDLK
+346 VSDLK
-351 YKISLR
+351 YKVSLK
-357 KNNSQPLL
+357 KNSAQPIL
-365 INLKESLNNQIIQL
+365 NLKESLNTQIAQL
-379 NEEKELLAKRK
+379 NEEREALDRK
-390 MVYDCVM
+390 KMIYDCAM
-397 QILGDGGIKEYI
+397 QILGEGGIKEYI

-415 TINQIISEMMEF
+415 IINQIISEMMEF

-436 DRTFKATIT
+436 DKTFKATIT
-445 SNGYIVTYNSL
+445 CNGYNVTYNSL

-478 QLGEM
+478 QLGDM

-493 SIDVNGVSD
+493 SIDINGVSD
-502 MMSILKDLSVELN
+502 MMTILKDLSTELN
-515 MNIYLIHHAQ
+515 MNIFLIHHAQ

-535 ETSKP
+535 ETTKP

-545 ISILN
+545 ITILN

>member
-22 VFDNEP
+22 VFTNDP

-58 TNNSDIPNRINKNF
+58 TSNGDIPNRINKNF

-81 GHEIVVERGLAPN
+81 GHEIIVERGLAPS
-94 LFTVTIDGS
+94 LFIVTIDGS
-103 IVDTAGK
+103 VVDTAGK
-110 NNVQAML
+110 NNVQSML

-148 SDKRNI
+148 ADKRNI

-161 TEYNLMMKLIK
+161 TEYNLMIKLIK
-172 EDIKILD
+172 EDIKMLD
-179 SSVSS
+179 SSVNS
-184 NEGSLKTATVNVEK
+184 NEGSLKTATINIEK
-198 YEQQLLELKN
+198 YEQQLQELKN
-208 NEVSQEEID
+208 NDVTQEEID

-227 KLKSTNEENI
+227 ALKATNEENI
-237 KKLDDVRK
+237 KKLDEVRK
-245 KLDKQCVEK
+245 KLDKQCTEK

-265 DDNKKKIKLIDSKK
+265 EDNKKKIKLIDSKK

-295 KEKLIN
+295 KERLVQ
-301 ENEQYENTIKE
+301 ENETCESTIAD
-312 LTSFIDDISNKIR
+312 LTSIINDLSNKIR
-325 AVDSKRNVFTDA
+325 AVDSKKNVFVDA
-337 INKSKLMDL
+337 ISKSKLMDL

-351 YKISLR
+351 YKISLK

-365 INLKESLNNQIIQL
+365 NLKESLDKQIIQL
-379 NEEKELLAKRK
+379 NEERELLGKK
-390 MVYDCVM
+390 KIIYDCVM

-436 DRTFKATIT
+436 DKTFKATIT
-445 SNGYIVTYNSL
+445 SNGYNVTYNSL

-493 SIDVNGVSD
+493 SIDINGVTD
-502 MMSILKDLSVELN
+502 MMTILKDLSSELN

-525 VENVVFDNVI
+525 VENVVFDNII

-545 ISILN
+545 ITILN

>member
-22 VFDNEP
+22 VFNNDP

-72 YVKIELDCN
+72 YVKIELVCN
-81 GHEIVVERGLAPN
+81 GHEVIVERGLAPN
-94 LFTVTIDGS
+94 LFTVTIDGK
-103 IVDTAGK
+103 VGDTAGK
-110 NNVQAML
+110 NNVQTML

-137 NDFKSLIDLNP
+137 NDFKSLVDLNP

-161 TEYNLMMKLIK
+161 TEYNLMLKLIK
-172 EDIKILD
+172 EDVKILD
-179 SSVSS
+179 SSINS
-184 NEGSLKTATVNVEK
+184 NDGSLKTASINIEK
-198 YEQQLLELKN
+198 YEQQLLELKS

-222 INEAK
+222 IKEAK
-227 KLKSTNEENI
+227 QLKATNEENI
-237 KKLDDVRK
+237 KKLDKVRK
-245 KLDKQCVEK
+245 ELDKQTTEK

-265 DDNKKKIKLIDSKK
+265 EDNNKKIKLIDSKK

-295 KEKLIN
+295 RERLVQ
-301 ENEQYENTIKE
+301 ENESCKVLIADI
-312 LTSFIDDISNKIR
+312 TSIINDLSNKMKV
-325 AVDSKRNVFTDA
+325 VDSKRNVFVDA

-351 YKISLR
+351 YKISLK
-357 KNNSQPLL
+357 KNNSKPL
-365 INLKESLNNQIIQL
+365 INLKESLDQQIVQL
-379 NEEKELLAKRK
+379 NEERELLDKRK

-436 DRTFKATIT
+436 DKTFKATIT
-445 SNGYIVTYNSL
+445 SNGYNVTYNSL

-466 ATVVSFI
+466 ATVISFI

-493 SIDVNGVSD
+493 SIDINGVSD

-545 ISILN
+545 ISIIN

>member
-22 VFDNEP
+22 VFNNDP

-81 GHEIVVERGLAPN
+81 GHEVIVERGLAPS

-103 IVDTAGK
+103 VVDTAGK

-117 EENYYKIPYSV
+117 EENYYKIPYSI
-128 FKNTLILSI
+128 FKNILILSI
-137 NDFKSLIDLNP
+137 NDFKSLVDLNP
-148 SDKRNI
+148 ADKRNI

-161 TEYNLMMKLIK
+161 TEYNLMMKLVK
-172 EDIKILD
+172 EDVKSLD
-179 SSVSS
+179 SSVNS
-184 NEGSLKTATVNVEK
+184 NEGSLKTATINIEK
-198 YEQQLLELKN
+198 YEQQLQELKN

-227 KLKSTNEENI
+227 ALKATNEENI
-237 KKLDDVRK
+237 KKLDEVRK
-245 KLDKQCVEK
+245 KLDKQTTEK

-265 DDNKKKIKLIDSKK
+265 EDNKKKIKLIDSKK

-295 KEKLIN
+295 RERLVL
-301 ENEQYENTIKE
+301 ENESCEATIAE
-312 LTSFIDDISNKIR
+312 LTSIINDLSNKMR
-325 AVDSKRNVFTDA
+325 AVDSKKNVFVDA

-365 INLKESLNNQIIQL
+365 NLKESLDKQIIQL
-379 NEEKELLAKRK
+379 NEERELLSKRK

-436 DRTFKATIT
+436 DKTFKATIT
-445 SNGYIVTYNSL
+445 SNGYNVTYNSL

-478 QLGEM
+478 QMGEM

-493 SIDVNGVSD
+493 SIDINGVSD

-525 VENVVFDNVI
+525 VENVVFDNII

-545 ISILN
+545 ITILN

>member
-1 MKLKKISWK
+1 MKLKKICWK
-10 NFKSYSNAMTEL
+10 NFKSYSNVMTEL
-22 VFDNEP
+22 VFNNDP

-81 GHEIVVERGLAPN
+81 GHEVVVERGLAPS
-94 LFTVTIDGS
+94 LFKVTIDGGV
-103 IVDTAGK
+103 IDTAGK
-110 NNVQAML
+110 NNVQTML
-117 EENYYKIPYSV
+117 EENYYKIPYSI
-128 FKNTLILSI
+128 FKNILILSI
-137 NDFKSLIDLNP
+137 NDFKSLVDLNP
-148 SDKRNI
+148 ADKRNI

-161 TEYNLMMKLIK
+161 TEYNLMTKLVK
-172 EDIKILD
+172 DDIKMLD
-179 SSVSS
+179 ISVNS
-184 NEGSLKTATVNVEK
+184 NEGSLKTATVNIEK
-198 YEQQLLELKN
+198 YERQLQELKS

-227 KLKSTNEENI
+227 ALKATNEENI
-237 KKLDDVRK
+237 KKLDEARK
-245 KLDKQCVEK
+245 KLDKQTNEK

-265 DDNKKKIKLIDSKK
+265 EDNKKKIKLIDSKK

-295 KEKLIN
+295 RERLVQ
-301 ENEQYENTIKE
+301 ENQSCEAAIAE
-312 LTSFIDDISNKIR
+312 LTSVINDLSNKMR
-325 AVDSKRNVFTDA
+325 AVDSKKNVFVDA
-337 INKSKLMDL
+337 ISKSGLMDL
-346 ASDLK
+346 AADLK
-351 YKISLR
+351 YKISL
-357 KNNSQPLL
+357 KKSNSQPLL
-365 INLKESLNNQIIQL
+365 NLKEDLNKQIVQL
-379 NEEKELLAKRK
+379 NEEREVLSKRK

-409 ASKYIP
+409 ASKYVP

-436 DRTFKATIT
+436 DKTFKATIT
-445 SNGYIVTYNSL
+445 SNGYNVTYNSL

-478 QLGEM
+478 QMGEM

-493 SIDVNGVSD
+493 SIDINGVSD

-545 ISILN
+545 ITILN

>member
-22 VFDNEP
+22 VFNNDP

-81 GHEIVVERGLAPN
+81 GHEIIVERGLAPS
-94 LFTVTIDGS
+94 LFVVTIDGAV
-103 IVDTAGK
+103 VDTAGK
-110 NNVQAML
+110 NNVQTML

-137 NDFKSLIDLNP
+137 NDFKSLVDLNP
-148 SDKRNI
+148 ADKRNI

-161 TEYNLMMKLIK
+161 TEYNLMLKIIK
-172 EDIKILD
+172 EEVKMLD
-179 SSVSS
+179 STIIS
-184 NEGSLKTATVNVEK
+184 NEGSLKTATNNIEK
-198 YEQQLLELKN
+198 YEQQLEELKS

-222 INEAK
+222 INEVK
-227 KLKSTNEENI
+227 KLKVTNEENI

-245 KLDKQCVEK
+245 KLDKQSVEK

-265 DDNKKKIKLIDSKK
+265 EDNNKKIKLIDSKK

-295 KEKLIN
+295 RERLVH
-301 ENEQYENTIKE
+301 ENESYEATIKE
-312 LTSFIDDISNKIR
+312 LTSIVNDLSNKMR
-325 AVDSKRNVFTDA
+325 AVDSKRNVFVDA
-337 INKSKLMDL
+337 INRSGLTDL
-346 ASDLK
+346 VSDLK
-351 YKISLR
+351 YKISLK

-365 INLKESLNNQIIQL
+365 NLKESLDKQINQL
-379 NEEKELLAKRK
+379 NEEKEALEKRK

-409 ASKYIP
+409 ANKYIP

-436 DRTFKATIT
+436 DKTFKATIT
-445 SNGYIVTYNSL
+445 SNGYNVTYNSL

-478 QLGEM
+478 QLGDM

-493 SIDVNGVSD
+493 SIDINGVSD
-502 MMSILKDLSVELN
+502 MMTILKDLSVELN

-545 ISILN
+545 ITILN

>member
-10 NFKSYSNAMTEL
+10 NFKSYSNSMTEL
-22 VFDNEP
+22 VFNNDP

-81 GHEIVVERGLAPN
+81 GHEIIVERGLAPS
-94 LFTVTIDGS
+94 LFSVTIDGD

-110 NNVQAML
+110 NNVQLML

-137 NDFKSLIDLNP
+137 SDFKSLVDLNP

-172 EDIKILD
+172 EDIKSLD
-179 SSVSS
+179 ASISL
-184 NEGSLKTATVNVEK
+184 NEGSLKTATNSIANYEK
-198 YEQQLLELKN
+198 QLQELKN

-227 KLKSTNEENI
+227 KIKTTNEENI

-245 KLDKQCVEK
+245 KLDKQSVEK

-265 DDNKKKIKLIDSKK
+265 EDNKKKIKLIDLKK

-295 KEKLIN
+295 REKLIQ
-301 ENEQYENTIKE
+301 ENESCENTISE
-312 LTSFIDDISNKIR
+312 LTSIINALTNKMR
-325 AVDSKRNVFTDA
+325 AVDSKKNIFVDA
-337 INKSKLMDL
+337 ISKSKLMDL
-346 ASDLK
+346 VSDFK
-351 YKISLR
+351 YKVSLK

-365 INLKESLNNQIIQL
+365 NLKESLDQQIIQL
-379 NEEKELLAKRK
+379 NEEKEVLDKRK

-427 MGINYNVVF
+427 MGINYNVIF
-436 DRTFKATIT
+436 DKTFKATIT
-445 SNGYIVTYNSL
+445 SNGYNVTYNSL

-478 QLGEM
+478 QLGDM

-493 SIDVNGVSD
+493 SIDINGVSD
-502 MMSILKDLSVELN
+502 MMTILKDLSVELN

-545 ISILN
+545 ITILN

>member
-1 MKLKKISWK
+1 MKLKKICWR

-22 VFDNEP
+22 TFTDNP

-72 YVKIELDCN
+72 YVKIELNCN
-81 GHEIVVERGLAPN
+81 GHEIIIERGLAPS
-94 LFTVTIDGS
+94 LFTVTIDGNV
-103 IVDTAGK
+103 VDTAGK
-110 NNVQAML
+110 NNVQSML

-137 NDFKSLIDLNP
+137 NDFKSLVDLNP
-148 SDKRNI
+148 ADKRNI

-161 TEYNLMMKLIK
+161 TEYNLMLKLIK
-172 EDIKILD
+172 EDIKSLD

-184 NEGSLKTATVNVEK
+184 NEGAIKTATTNIEQ
-198 YEQQLLELKN
+198 YEQELQELKN

-217 ELTEK
+217 ELMVK
-222 INEAK
+222 IDEAKALKATNEA
-227 KLKSTNEENI
+227 SI
-237 KKLDDVRK
+237 RKLDEARK
-245 KLDKQCVEK
+245 VLDKQATEK
-254 NMDIRDLKRKI
+254 NMDIRDLKRRI
-265 DDNKKKIKLIDSKK
+265 EDNKKKIKLIDSKK

-295 KEKLIN
+295 RERLVQDNESCEVAIAEFTSVIN
-301 ENEQYENTIKE
+301 S
-312 LTSFIDDISNKIR
+312 LSNKMKL
-325 AVDSKRNVFTDA
+325 VDTKRKGFVDA
-337 INKSKLMDL
+337 NNKSKLMDL
-346 ASDLK
+346 SSELK
-351 YKISLR
+351 YKVSMK
-357 KNNSQPLL
+357 KNSSKPLL
-365 INLKESLNNQIIQL
+365 NLKEGLDRQIIQL
-379 NEEKELLAKRK
+379 NEEKELLSKRK
-390 MVYDCVM
+390 RVYDCVI
-397 QILGDGGIKEYI
+397 QILGEGGIKEYI

-436 DRTFKATIT
+436 DKTFKATIT
-445 SNGYIVTYNSL
+445 SNGYNVTYNSL

-478 QLGEM
+478 QLGDM

-493 SIDVNGVSD
+493 SIDINGVSD
-502 MMSILKDLSVELN
+502 MMTILKDLSVELN

-545 ISILN
+545 ITKLN

>member
-22 VFDNEP
+22 VFNNDP

-81 GHEIVVERGLAPN
+81 GHEVIVERGLAPS

-103 IVDTAGK
+103 VVDTAGK
-110 NNVQAML
+110 NNVQSML

-137 NDFKSLIDLNP
+137 NDFKSLVDLNP
-148 SDKRNI
+148 ADKRNI

-161 TEYNLMMKLIK
+161 TEYNLMLKLIK
-172 EDIKILD
+172 EDIKSLD
-179 SSVSS
+179 SMVSS
-184 NEGSLKTATVNVEK
+184 NDGSLKTATLSIKN
-198 YEQQLLELKN
+198 YENQLQQLKE

-217 ELTEK
+217 ELKEK
-222 INEAK
+222 IEEAK
-227 KLKSTNEENI
+227 ALKATNEENI
-237 KKLDDVRK
+237 KKLDEARK
-245 KLDKQCVEK
+245 KLDKQANEK

-265 DDNKKKIKLIDSKK
+265 EDNKKKIQLIDSKK

-295 KEKLIN
+295 RERLALEI
-301 ENEQYENTIKE
+301 ESYEASIKE
-312 LTSFIDDISNKIR
+312 LSSFINDVSKKMKL
-325 AVDSKRNVFTDA
+325 VDSKRNVFVDA
-337 INKSKLMDL
+337 ISKSRLMDL

-351 YKISLR
+351 YKTSLR
-357 KNNSQPLL
+357 KNSSKPLL
-365 INLKESLNNQIIQL
+365 NLKDELDKQIIQL
-379 NEEKELLAKRK
+379 NEEREVLDKKK
-390 MVYDCVM
+390 MLYDCVL

-445 SNGYIVTYNSL
+445 SNGYNVTYNSL

-478 QLGEM
+478 QLGDM

-493 SIDVNGVSD
+493 SIDINGVSD
-502 MMSILKDLSVELN
+502 MMTILKDLSVELN
-515 MNIYLIHHAQ
+515 MNIFLIHHAQ

-545 ISILN
+545 ITILN

>member
-1 MKLKKISWK
+1 
-10 NFKSYSNAMTEL
+10 
-22 VFDNEP
+22 VFNNDP

-81 GHEIVVERGLAPN
+81 GHEVVVERGLAPN
-94 LFTVTIDGS
+94 LFTVTIDGT

-110 NNVQAML
+110 NNVQTML

-137 NDFKSLIDLNP
+137 NDFKSLVDLNP

-172 EDIKILD
+172 EDIKMLD

-184 NEGSLKTATVNVEK
+184 NEGSLKTATVSIEK
-198 YEQQLLELKN
+198 YEQQLLELKDN
-208 NEVSQEEID
+208 GVTQEEID

-227 KLKSTNEENI
+227 QLKALNEENI
-237 KKLDDVRK
+237 KKLDDARK
-245 KLDKQCVEK
+245 KLDNQSMEK

-265 DDNKKKIKLIDSKK
+265 EENKKKIKLIDSKK

-295 KEKLIN
+295 RERLVR
-301 ENEQYENTIKE
+301 ENESCETTIVE
-312 LTSFIDDISNKIR
+312 LTSIINSLSNKMR
-325 AVDSKRNVFTDA
+325 AIDSKKNVFVDA

-346 ASDLK
+346 VSDLK
-351 YKISLR
+351 YKVSLR

-365 INLKESLNNQIIQL
+365 NLKESLDKQINQL
-379 NEEKELLAKRK
+379 NEEKELLAKKK
-390 MVYDCVM
+390 MIYDCVM

-436 DRTFKATIT
+436 DRTFKATIS
-445 SNGYIVTYNSL
+445 SNGYNVTYNSL

-493 SIDVNGVSD
+493 SIDINGVAD
-502 MMSILKDLSVELN
+502 MMTILKDLSVELN

-545 ISILN
+545 ISIIN

>member
-22 VFDNEP
+22 VFDNDP

-81 GHEIVVERGLAPN
+81 GHEIIVERGLAPS
-94 LFTVTIDGS
+94 LFTVTIDGVV
-103 IVDTAGK
+103 VDTAGK
-110 NNVQAML
+110 NNVQTML

-137 NDFKSLIDLNP
+137 NDFKSLVDLNP
-148 SDKRNI
+148 ADKRNI

-161 TEYNLMMKLIK
+161 TEYNLMLKFIK

-179 SSVSS
+179 STMSS
-184 NEGSLKTATVNVEK
+184 NEGSLKTATNSIER
-198 YEQQLLELKN
+198 YEQQLEELKS

-217 ELTEK
+217 ELTAK

-227 KLKSTNEENI
+227 KLKATNEENI

-245 KLDKQCVEK
+245 KLDKQSVEK

-265 DDNKKKIKLIDSKK
+265 EDNKKKIKLIDSKK

-295 KEKLIN
+295 RERLVL
-301 ENEQYENTIKE
+301 ENESCESSIKE
-312 LTSFIDDISNKIR
+312 LTFIINDLSNKTR
-325 AVDSKRNVFTDA
+325 AVDSKRNVFVDA
-337 INKSKLMDL
+337 INKSGLTDL
-346 ASDLK
+346 VSDLK
-351 YKISLR
+351 YKVSLR

-365 INLKESLNNQIIQL
+365 NLKESLDKQINQL
-379 NEEKELLAKRK
+379 NEEKEALEKRK

-409 ASKYIP
+409 ANKYIP

-436 DRTFKATIT
+436 DKTFKATIT
-445 SNGYIVTYNSL
+445 SNGYNVTYNSL
-456 STGEKKRIDF
+456 STGEKKRVDF

-478 QLGEM
+478 QLGDM

-493 SIDVNGVSD
+493 SIDINGVSD
-502 MMSILKDLSVELN
+502 MMTILKDLSVELN

-545 ISILN
+545 ITILN

>member
-22 VFDNEP
+22 VFGNDP

-72 YVKIELDCN
+72 YVKIEVECN
-81 GHEIVVERGLAPN
+81 GHEIIIERGLSPN
-94 LFTVTIDGS
+94 LFSVVIDGKV
-103 IVDTAGK
+103 VDTAGK
-110 NNVQAML
+110 NNVQTML

-128 FKNTLILSI
+128 FKNTLVLSV
-137 NDFKSLIDLNP
+137 NDFKSLVDLNP

-161 TEYNLMMKLIK
+161 TEYNLMLKLIK
-172 EDIKILD
+172 EDIKALD
-179 SSVSS
+179 NSIMT
-184 NEGSLKTATVNVEK
+184 NEGSLKTATINVEK
-198 YEQQLLELKN
+198 YEQQLIELKN
-208 NEVSQEEID
+208 NEVSQDEID
-217 ELTEK
+217 ELTKK
-222 INEAK
+222 INEVK
-227 KLKSTNEENI
+227 TLKATNEENI
-237 KKLDDVRK
+237 KKLDDVK
-245 KLDKQCVEK
+245 KTLDKQTIEK
-254 NMDIRDLKRKI
+254 NMDIRDIKRKI
-265 DDNKKKIKLIDSKK
+265 EDNKKKIKLIDLKK

-295 KEKLIN
+295 RERLIN
-301 ENEQYENTIKE
+301 ENESCEKNISE
-312 LTSFIDDISNKIR
+312 LTDVINNISNKIR
-325 AVDSKRNVFTDA
+325 AVNSKKNIFVES
-337 INKSKLMDL
+337 INKSGLTDL
-346 ASDLK
+346 VSDLK
-351 YKISLR
+351 YKVSLK

-365 INLKESLNNQIIQL
+365 NLKESLDLQIGQL
-379 NEEKELLAKRK
+379 KKEKEILTKRK

-415 TINQIISEMMEF
+415 TINQIISEMMDF
-427 MGINYNVVF
+427 MGINYNVMF
-436 DRTFKATIT
+436 DKTFKATIT
-445 SNGYIVTYNSL
+445 SNGYNVTYNSL

-466 ATVVSFI
+466 ATVISFI

-478 QLGEM
+478 QLGDM

-493 SIDVNGVSD
+493 SIDINGVSD
-502 MMSILKDLSVELN
+502 MMVILKDLSVELN

-525 VENVVFDNVI
+525 VENVVFDNI
-535 ETSKP
+535 IQTSKP

-545 ISILN
+545 ITILN

>member
-22 VFDNEP
+22 VFNNDP

-81 GHEIVVERGLAPN
+81 GHEVVVERGLAPN

-110 NNVQAML
+110 NNVQTML

-172 EDIKILD
+172 EDIKMLD

-184 NEGSLKTATVNVEK
+184 NEGSLKTATLSIEK
-198 YEQQLLELKN
+198 YEQQLQELKN

-227 KLKSTNEENI
+227 KLKATNEENI
-237 KKLDDVRK
+237 KKLDEVRK
-245 KLDKQCVEK
+245 KLDKQSTEK

-265 DDNKKKIKLIDSKK
+265 EENKKKIKLIDSKK

-295 KEKLIN
+295 RERLVQ
-301 ENEQYENTIKE
+301 ENESCETAISE
-312 LTSFIDDISNKIR
+312 MTSIINDISNKMR
-325 AVDSKRNVFTDA
+325 AVDSKRNVFVDA

-351 YKISLR
+351 YKISLK
-357 KNNSQPLL
+357 KNNSQPL
-365 INLKESLNNQIIQL
+365 INLKESLDKQIIQL
-379 NEEKELLAKRK
+379 NEERELLSKRK

-436 DRTFKATIT
+436 DRTFKSTIT
-445 SNGYIVTYNSL
+445 SNGYNVTYNSL

-493 SIDVNGVSD
+493 SIDINGVAD
-502 MMSILKDLSVELN
+502 MMTILKDLSVELN

-545 ISILN
+545 ISIIS

>member
-10 NFKSYSNAMTEL
+10 NFKSYSNILTEL
-22 VFDNEP
+22 TFTDDP

-81 GHEIVVERGLAPN
+81 GHEVIVERGLAPS
-94 LFTVTIDGS
+94 LFIVTIDGS
-103 IVDTAGK
+103 VVDTAGK
-110 NNVQAML
+110 NNVQSML
-117 EENYYKIPYSV
+117 EENYYKIPYSI
-128 FKNTLILSI
+128 FKNMLILSI
-137 NDFKSLIDLNP
+137 NDFKSLVDLNP

-161 TEYNLMMKLIK
+161 TEYNLMMKLVK
-172 EDIKILD
+172 EDIKMLD
-179 SSVSS
+179 GSVNS
-184 NEGSLKTATVNVEK
+184 NEGSLKTATINIEK
-198 YEQQLLELKN
+198 YEQQLQELKN

-227 KLKSTNEENI
+227 TLKATNEENI
-237 KKLDDVRK
+237 KKLDEVRK
-245 KLDKQCVEK
+245 KLDKQTTEK

-265 DDNKKKIKLIDSKK
+265 EDNKKKIKLIDSKK

-295 KEKLIN
+295 RERLVQ
-301 ENEQYENTIKE
+301 ENESCEATIAE
-312 LTSFIDDISNKIR
+312 LTSIINDLSNKMKAI
-325 AVDSKRNVFTDA
+325 DSKKNVFVDA

-351 YKISLR
+351 YKISLK

-365 INLKESLNNQIIQL
+365 NLKEGLDKQINQL
-379 NEEKELLAKRK
+379 NEERELLGKRK

-445 SNGYIVTYNSL
+445 SNGYNVTYNSL

-478 QLGEM
+478 QMGEM

-493 SIDVNGVSD
+493 SIDINGVSD

-525 VENVVFDNVI
+525 VENVVFDNII

-545 ISILN
+545 ITILN